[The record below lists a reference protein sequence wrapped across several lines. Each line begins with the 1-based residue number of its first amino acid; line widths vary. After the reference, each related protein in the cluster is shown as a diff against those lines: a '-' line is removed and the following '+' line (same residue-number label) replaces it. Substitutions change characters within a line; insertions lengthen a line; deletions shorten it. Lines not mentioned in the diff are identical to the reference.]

1 MGGTGVGAILGQAPF
16 PVMQAAYKD
25 NALTDDEITYLV
37 TFLQDADEQHL
48 FHQPRDYGIGLFASG
63 TVGAGVLFLLF
74 AFIWRGR
81 KSGSVNQ
88 QIYDRQVK
96 SVLDDSTH

>member
-1 MGGTGVGAILGQAPF
+1 
-16 PVMQAAYKD
+16 
-25 NALTDDEITYLV
+25 
-37 TFLQDADEQHL
+37 
-48 FHQPRDYGIGLFASG
+48 
-63 TVGAGVLFLLF
+63 VGAGVLFLLF

-96 SVLDDSTH
+96 SVLDDSTR